1 MTPSEEIK
9 NMLIPILS
17 SMRAHGSTEAEIIAY
32 RNGFTTGA
40 MWRQTHPHWI
50 SVEDEL
56 PKIGWTMSDTV
67 VVTDGQGGLRLA
79 WYHQDEGWHFATGLT
94 FEPTHWMPLPSLPV
108 LSNSSNTGKKSNFD
122 ENCEKYRNV
131 FDGWE
136 DLTFEERRDRI
147 NKFRSG
153 QW

>member
-17 SMRAHGSTEAEIIAY
+17 SMRAQGSTEAEIIAY

-56 PKIGWTMSDTV
+56 PK
-67 VVTDGQGGLRLA
+67 DGYANYRRTIRVGYYLPLSIRKSKGIEKQFWHHPLA
-79 WYHQDEGWHFATGLT
+79 QPHARRKSKPQPLLYLPTCTALSQPFVAT
-94 FEPTHWMPLPSLPV
+94 P
-108 LSNSSNTGKKSNFD
+108 
-122 ENCEKYRNV
+122 
-131 FDGWE
+131 
-136 DLTFEERRDRI
+136 
-147 NKFRSG
+147 
-153 QW
+153 

>member
-50 SVEDEL
+50 SVDDEL
-56 PKIGWTMSDTV
+56 PKINPNDSEWENSDDVLVAFKDGSIAVGRYERDISTGKRYWILYGVGKDLV
-67 VVTDGQGGLRLA
+67 V
-79 WYHQDEGWHFATGLT
+79 
-94 FEPTHWMPLPSLPV
+94 THWMPLPSVEHL
-108 LSNSSNTGKKSNFD
+108 KKGD
-122 ENCEKYRNV
+122 K
-131 FDGWE
+131 
-136 DLTFEERRDRI
+136 
-147 NKFRSG
+147 K
-153 QW
+153 